1 MSNVIRFYWPE
12 WKCYL
17 RTPVSMTTASMETIL
32 EVTNGCG
39 RDGIE
44 GVVIPDS
51 IYGLDISP
59 VCRVHDWMYG
69 EAQSLEDE
77 QDADSVFAENLVSLI
92 QQKTSSK
99 IMLWLRLR
107 RAYKYIDAVVLT
119 NCVGK

>member
-12 WKCYL
+12 WQCYL

-44 GVVIPDS
+44 GVVVPDS

-69 EAQSLEDE
+69 EAESLEDE
-77 QDADSVFAENLVSLI
+77 QNADSVFVENLVSLI

-119 NCVGK
+119 NCVEK